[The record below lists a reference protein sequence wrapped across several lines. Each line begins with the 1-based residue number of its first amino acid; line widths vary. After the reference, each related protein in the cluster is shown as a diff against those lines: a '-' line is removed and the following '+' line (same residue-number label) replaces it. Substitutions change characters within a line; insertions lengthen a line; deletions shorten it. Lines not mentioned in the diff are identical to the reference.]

1 MKNKDQDSG
10 SLKRFFVLLKPGV
23 PKRWLFF
30 MAALVWAY
38 AAYRVLKMAWQYAP
52 QSSLALWKVIVLG
65 LVGFVLFFNFVFL
78 KVCRKH
84 IRRISSMEQKKPC
97 LFAFFGWKSYLLI
110 AIMVSMGVV
119 FARWQLIPLFLQ
131 GIFYI
136 SLGLSLFLSA
146 LMFLNAGMV
155 YREEGK

>member
-1 MKNKDQDSG
+1 MFDM
-10 SLKRFFVLLKPGV
+10 LKRLLSTLKPGV

-38 AAYRVLKMAWQYAP
+38 AAFRVLKMAFQYAP
-52 QSSLALWKVIVLG
+52 EGSLPLWEVIVFG
-65 LVGFVLFFNFVFL
+65 LIGFVVFFNFVFL

-110 AIMVSMGVV
+110 AIMVSMGIL
-119 FARWQLIPLFLQ
+119 FARLEVLPLFLQ

-136 SLGLSLFLSA
+136 ALGASLFLSA
-146 LMFLNAGMV
+146 LMLLNAGIL
-155 YREEGK
+155 YREDASNQSEK